1 MDAEA
6 YFPADISVVPHDEET
21 VTASTT
27 TEEEKGSAA
36 VPITASKR
44 LMHGRKRR
52 DPPLL
57 STIQEVPSTTS
68 LLPADS
74 SIFCLLC
81 LNKISGAVPNFVKPC
96 HCPLV
101 FVHTTCAIDNESF
114 FGGTCSQ
121 CHQMYRPEQTTP
133 RVSLSPTKSTSSGKH
148 LFVPNKA
155 STSSPKNLES
165 GSSCALCQNQN
176 FQNPEWSQ
184 RNDAKLIRP
193 CFCGFLVH
201 HGCITEHLK
210 SEKSCEW
217 CGVKYCFYEYGSF
230 SDFCRRYSI
239 QHVCYFVIFASLLT
253 FFVLAFR
260 GSYVFHPTARS
271 GPIILS
277 ILALFFLAVF
287 VGAMIFTIKHTIV
300 TRLPRFRRRYGKVTV
315 VPYDPD
321 VRSKKEVLRSLKAAR
336 SESLSDLVTVPLNP
350 VKRSESQESNIEAT
364 RTDPC
369 DLSLGQVMFG
379 IAPNPRIFSSTPMT
393 HKPKATVFGTSDA

>member
-21 VTASTT
+21 VTASTI
-27 TEEEKGSAA
+27 TEEMKGSVAI
-36 VPITASKR
+36 PTSTSKK

-57 STIQEVPSTTS
+57 STIQEVPSMTS
-68 LLPADS
+68 ILPADS

-101 FVHTTCAIDNESF
+101 FVHTTCAIDNASF

-133 RVSLSPTKSTSSGKH
+133 RVSLSPTKSSPGKH
-148 LFVPNKA
+148 LFVSNKA
-155 STSSPKNLES
+155 STSSPRQLES
-165 GSSCALCQNQN
+165 GNSCVLCQNKN
-176 FQNPEWSQ
+176 YQNPEWSQ
-184 RNDAKLIRP
+184 RTDAKLIRP

-201 HGCITEHLK
+201 HGCISEHLK
-210 SEKSCEW
+210 QEKACEW
-217 CGVKYCFYEYGSF
+217 CGVKYSYYEYGSF
-230 SDFCRRYSI
+230 GDFCRRYSV
-239 QHVCYFVIFASLLT
+239 QHVCYFLLFAFLLF

-260 GSYVFHPTARS
+260 GSYVFNPSAKLA
-271 GPIILS
+271 PIALL
-277 ILALFFLAVF
+277 ILALFFFTVF
-287 VGAMIFTIKHTIV
+287 VGAFLFAVKHTLL
-300 TRLPRFRRRYGKVTV
+300 TRFPRFRRRYGKVTV

-321 VRSKKEVLRSLKAAR
+321 VRSKKEVLRSLKASR
-336 SESLSDLVTVPLNP
+336 SESISEFDNVPLNP
-350 VKRSESQESNIEAT
+350 VVLSTSQESNIETA

-379 IAPNPRIFSSTPMT
+379 VAPNPRIYHSTPLT
-393 HKPKATVFGTSDA
+393 HKQKSTVFGVSEA